1 MAGGWLGFLWVA
13 IGGGLGSAAR
23 YGVGRLCGWM
33 IPGVSSMLGTLI
45 VNLVGSLMLGVV
57 VTSFKA
63 SPRSSGWVL
72 LLGVGFCGGL
82 TTFST
87 LAMELADLMHARRF
101 WAMLGYGAGSLLLGL
116 LAFLAGVWWVVK
128 S

>member
-1 MAGGWLGFLWVA
+1 
-13 IGGGLGSAAR
+13 
-23 YGVGRLCGWM
+23 
-33 IPGVSSMLGTLI
+33 
-45 VNLVGSLMLGVV
+45 MLGVV

-63 SPRSSGWVL
+63 SPRTSGWVL

-101 WAMLGYGAGSLLLGL
+101 WGMLGYGAGSLLLGL